1 MKILFVVPYYKPAYA
16 YGGPIVVI
24 SMLAERL
31 VLLGHEVTVYTTAT
45 NGKSELEVVK
55 NKEILIDGVKVFYF
69 SKLTGDNTYLSW
81 KLWRFL
87 GKTVEDFD
95 VVHIHTWWNFLVLG
109 AALVCR
115 NKGIKPVVSPH
126 GMLSDYII
134 YNRNAFAKKW
144 VHKLLGKKL
153 LKNSWLHVST
163 EMEWAESKKIV
174 DTWDGEIIP
183 NLVKLAGNKY
193 PRQENRTF
201 TIGFLSRIDPKKGLD
216 VLIKALSK
224 VNFEYK
230 LLIAGSGE
238 SHYIDSLK
246 AIANKSGNSKHIEWV
261 GWKGGEGKFEFLSEI
276 DLMALTSHSENFAIV
291 VIESL
296 SVGTPVFISDQ
307 VGLFKYVAENDFG
320 WVTNTDIE
328 TVTNN
333 LNQLFTEKQKF
344 ARINSEVPAQIAQE
358 YEESHLAEQYIR
370 LYNLSIKN

>member
-31 VLLGHEVTVYTTAT
+31 VLLGHDVTVYTTAT
-45 NGKSELEVVK
+45 NVKSELDVAKNQEVLV
-55 NKEILIDGVKVFYF
+55 DGVKVFYF
-69 SKLTGDNTYLSW
+69 SKITGDNTYISW
-81 KLWRFL
+81 KLWGFL
-87 GKTVEDFD
+87 NKTAADFD
-95 VVHIHTWWNFLVLG
+95 VIHIHTWWNFLVLG

-115 NKGIKPVVSPH
+115 NKGIKPIISPH

-144 VHKLLGKKL
+144 VHRLLGKKL

-163 EMEWAESKKIV
+163 EMEWQESKRIV
-174 DTWDGEIIP
+174 PSWDGEIIP

-193 PRQENRTF
+193 PRQANPVF

-216 VLIKALSK
+216 LLIKALSK
-224 VNFEYK
+224 VNFDYK

-246 AIANKSGNSKHIEWV
+246 AIANKCGNSKKIEWV
-261 GWKGGEGKFEFLSEI
+261 GWKGGEGKFEYLSQI
-276 DLMALTSHSENFAIV
+276 DLMALTSYSENFAIV

-307 VGLFKYVAENDFG
+307 VGLFKYVAENDCG
-320 WVTNTDIE
+320 WITNTNIE
-328 TVTNN
+328 TITDH
-333 LNQLFTEKQKF
+333 LNQLYNGKDKF
-344 ARINSEVPAQIAQE
+344 ARINSAIPAQIAQE
-358 YEESHLAEQYIR
+358 YEESHLADQYIR